1 MCSNTFSYSSDLE
14 QDFLG
19 SNLDQKFSSL
29 KRNLAR
35 HLESLVHKRHA
46 QQEQAKAIIW
56 TKEENRNK
64 AVGLVLG
71 RIVYYIIYKG
81 RPDTDFP
88 LLVYLSATGG
98 SDCGDINH
106 SFNFVR
112 KFLPYLADAVRRR
125 MKKMLGTRLVSTGCL
140 PPVNLIADKAT
151 HQRETRQLV
160 GCITVNPGGED
171 LLVALLLGK
180 CAGGSGDDLCSNI
193 LEAAEPFVTAQQV

>member
-1 MCSNTFSYSSDLE
+1 M
-14 QDFLG
+14 
-19 SNLDQKFSSL
+19 

-35 HLESLVHKRHA
+35 HLESLVHNRHA
-46 QQEQAKAIIW
+46 QQGQAKAIIW

-125 MKKMLGTRLVSTGCL
+125 MKKMLGYGY
-140 PPVNLIADKAT
+140 K
-151 HQRETRQLV
+151 V
-160 GCITVNPGGED
+160 G
-171 LLVALLLGK
+171 
-180 CAGGSGDDLCSNI
+180 
-193 LEAAEPFVTAQQV
+193 